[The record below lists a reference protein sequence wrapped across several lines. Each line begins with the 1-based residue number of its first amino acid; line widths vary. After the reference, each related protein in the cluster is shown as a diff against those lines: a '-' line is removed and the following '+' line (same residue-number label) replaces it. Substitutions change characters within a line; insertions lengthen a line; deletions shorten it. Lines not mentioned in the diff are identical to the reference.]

1 MALAQLKTQPARF
14 RQEAENFS
22 PHAENE
28 AYAQSMRITF
38 FVLFAV
44 AVAASPVFGQ
54 SSPAV
59 APPTTFAAEPGTLTK
74 EERDRAVEYLKQT
87 RKDFLA
93 AVEGL
98 SEAQWKFKAA
108 PDRWSIAEVSEHIAV
123 TEDTIWKL
131 VSEKIMKSP
140 AAPEKAAEA
149 KGKDQV
155 ILTKI
160 PDRSRKAQAPEQLR
174 PTGRWATRA
183 ALAKD
188 FETTRGGEIAYLTE
202 TKEDLRNHFEDHPFL
217 KTMDAYQ
224 WLIFNGAHCKRHTA
238 QILEV
243 KADPKYPKS

>member
-1 MALAQLKTQPARF
+1 
-14 RQEAENFS
+14 
-22 PHAENE
+22 
-28 AYAQSMRITF
+28 MRITF
-38 FVLFAV
+38 FFLLAV
-44 AVAASPVFGQ
+44 AVAVSPVCGQ

-59 APPTTFAAEPGTLTK
+59 APPKTSAAESGGLTK
-74 EERDRAVEYLKQT
+74 EERDRGVEYLKQT

-108 PDRWSIAEVSEHIAV
+108 PDRWSIAETAEHIAV
-123 TEDTIWKL
+123 AEDTIWKL

-140 AAPEKAAEA
+140 ATPEKAAEA
-149 KGKDQV
+149 KGKDEI

-174 PTGRWATRA
+174 PTGRWATRV
-183 ALAKD
+183 ALVTD
-188 FETTRGGEIAYLTE
+188 FEGTRGAEITYLTE

-243 KADPKYPKS
+243 KADPKFPKS